1 MRVSFVQRFV
11 ATLFGYWRRLSGLA
25 LVAMFFASPS
35 QAAAACAGTLNG
47 SYGLHVSGS
56 TTQGVSKFLTG
67 VLSFNSACVVT
78 GDISIGE
85 NNIATGFAPLYAGS
99 YATNADGSITL
110 SLTLQQ
116 GAAPELYA
124 IGFSAA
130 FNEAVGAEMD
140 NSAVATIDLRPQ
152 TPPGGAVIS
161 SYSNATIQG
170 AFVASCSGITGT
182 YTDLNNFTFDGTN
195 SSGVGNITAAVDYY
209 NNYGQSGVE
218 PYIGQY
224 AVAADGT
231 MGGYVVVGGVQ
242 YGFAGVIDNGGNEVQ
257 FVYSVNNADITAC
270 IAKRAVAPQVSA
282 AQGSW
287 FSCHVAYGVTSQSSN
302 GTFKGVLT
310 VSNTGTTPLSSWSL
324 SWTYANGQSLTSVT
338 NASATQKNTVVT
350 MTGTGANASIPAAG
364 STAQV
369 TFSGKWNKQTN
380 TSPAAFAVNGIA
392 CN

>member
-1 MRVSFVQRFV
+1 LV
-11 ATLFGYWRRLSGLA
+11 ATLFGSWQRISALA
-25 LVAMFFASPS
+25 LVAMVYAAPS
-35 QAAAACAGTLNG
+35 QAAAACAGSLSGT
-47 SYGLHVSGS
+47 YGLHVTGS

-85 NNIATGFAPLYAGS
+85 NNVATGFQPLYAGS
-99 YATNADGSITL
+99 YSTNADGSITL

-124 IGFSAA
+124 IGYSSA

-152 TPPGGAVIS
+152 TPPGGTVIS

-170 AFVASCSGITGT
+170 AFVASCTGNTAT

-195 SSGVGNITAAVDYY
+195 SGGVGNITSGVDYY

-224 AVAADGT
+224 AVIADGT
-231 MGGYVVVGGVQ
+231 LGGYVVVGGVH

-270 IAKRAVAPQVSA
+270 IAKRATAPQTAA
-282 AQGSW
+282 AQANW
-287 FSCHVAYGVTSQSSN
+287 FSCHVAYSVTSQDSS
-302 GTFKGVLT
+302 TFTGAFT
-310 VSNTGTTPLSSWSL
+310 VSNTGTTPLSTWGVR
-324 SWTYANGQSLTSVT
+324 WTYANGQTV
-338 NASATQKNTVVT
+338 ASANNATVSQKGAVVT
-350 MTGTGANASIPAAG
+350 MTATSANASLPAGG
-364 STAQV
+364 SAAQV
-369 TFSGKWNKQTN
+369 TFSGKWSKTN
-380 TSPAAFAVNGIA
+380 TVPKSFSVNGIA

>member
-1 MRVSFVQRFV
+1 M
-11 ATLFGYWRRLSGLA
+11 A
-25 LVAMFFASPS
+25 FAAPS
-35 QAAAACAGTLNG
+35 HASAACAGTLNG

-67 VLSFNSACVVT
+67 VLTFNSACVVT

-85 NNIATGFAPLYAGS
+85 NNVATSFAPLYAGS
-99 YATNADGSITL
+99 YATNADGSLTL

-116 GAAPELYA
+116 GGAPETYA
-124 IGFSAA
+124 IGYSQA
-130 FNEAVGAEMD
+130 FDEAVGAEMD
-140 NSAVATIDLRPQ
+140 SSAVATIDLRPQ
-152 TPPGGAVIS
+152 TPPGGGVIS
-161 SYSNATIQG
+161 NYSNATIQG

-195 SSGVGNITAAVDYY
+195 SGGVGNITTAVDYY

-231 MGGYVVVGGVQ
+231 MGGYVVVGGVH

-257 FVYSVNNADITAC
+257 FVYSINNADITAC
-270 IAKRAVAPQVSA
+270 IAKRATAPQVA
-282 AQGSW
+282 TAQGRW
-287 FSCHVAYGVTSQSSN
+287 FSCHVAYGITSQSTS
-302 GTFKGVLT
+302 GTFTGALV

-338 NASATQKNTVVT
+338 NASASQKNTVVT
-350 MTGTGANASIPAAG
+350 MTGTSANASVPAGG
-364 STAQV
+364 SAAQV
-369 TFSGKWNKQTN
+369 TFNGKWNKKTN
-380 TSPAAFAVNGIA
+380 TVPASFAVNGIA

>member
-1 MRVSFVQRFV
+1 MRVSLVHRFA
-11 ATLFGYWRRLSGLA
+11 ATLFGFWPRMSVLV
-25 LVAMFFASPS
+25 LVAMVLAAPS
-35 QAAAACAGTLNG
+35 HAAAVCAGTLSG
-47 SYGLHVSGS
+47 TYGLHVSGS

-67 VLSFNSACVVT
+67 VLSFNSACLVT

-85 NNIATGFAPLYAGS
+85 NNVATDFAPLYAGS
-99 YATNADGSITL
+99 YSTNADGSIIL

-152 TPPGGAVIS
+152 TPPGGTVIS
-161 SYSNATIQG
+161 SYGNATIQG

-182 YTDLNNFTFDGTN
+182 YTDLNNFSFDGT
-195 SSGVGNITAAVDYY
+195 SSNGVGNITAGVDYY

-231 MGGYVVVGGVQ
+231 MGGYVVVAGVH

-270 IAKRAVAPQVSA
+270 IAKRAVLPQAAA
-282 AQGSW
+282 AQANW
-287 FSCHVAYGVTSQSSN
+287 FSCHVAYSVTSQASS
-302 GTFKGVLT
+302 TFTGAVT
-310 VSNTGTTPLSSWSL
+310 VSNTGTTPLSTWSL
-324 SWTYANGQSLTSVT
+324 SWTYANSQAVSSAT
-338 NASATQKNTVVT
+338 NATASQKGAVVT
-350 MTGTGANASIPAAG
+350 LTATSANARLPAGG
-364 STAQV
+364 SAAQV
-369 TFSGKWNKQTN
+369 TFNGKWNKQTN
-380 TSPAAFAVNGIA
+380 TAPTAFAVNGIA